1 MNRSMDEKPVF
12 DKADLMD
19 RIDNDHLLAAELAEL
34 FITDVKVKLASLQ
47 AAIDNGIGS
56 KIEKE
61 AHSIK
66 GAASNLSGQKVRH
79 LAGSIETAGKYNDM
93 KTVKA
98 VMTELVPAID
108 AFIDALYSQIIEAA
122 PK

>member
-19 RIDNDHLLAAELAEL
+19 RIDDDHLLAAELAEL

-56 KIEKE
+56 EIEKE

-79 LAGSIETAGKYNDM
+79 LAGSIETAGKNNDM
-93 KTVKA
+93 SAVKA
-98 VMTELVPAID
+98 GMAELVPAID
-108 AFIDALYSQIIEAA
+108 AFVDALYSQIIETA